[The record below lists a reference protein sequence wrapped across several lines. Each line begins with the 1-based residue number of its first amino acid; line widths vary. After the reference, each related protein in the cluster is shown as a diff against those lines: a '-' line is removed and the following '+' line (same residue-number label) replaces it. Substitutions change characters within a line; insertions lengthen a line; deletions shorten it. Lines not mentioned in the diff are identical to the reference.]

1 MTKYL
6 KYGIIKYVGA
16 IASTNNM
23 QKGVVYKTMEG
34 VKSREENTMKHE
46 ELRANECTPCPCMR
60 TRKERFEYLVKEV
73 SEVKQELRTA
83 NTEESVNTAL
93 DKLSTLMERLFKD
106 SQVADVKG
114 WVADISD
121 TIRGVKLHDVTRSA
135 LDDMLEKLLERARE
149 IIAEE
154 SKKENASKLKA
165 LFMELAE
172 HSDEIAELIDINK
185 IFG

>member
-1 MTKYL
+1 MAINE
-6 KYGIIKYVGA
+6 YGEIV
-16 IASTNNM
+16 
-23 QKGVVYKTMEG
+23 
-34 VKSREENTMKHE
+34 REENTMTQEALGAKNCG
-46 ELRANECTPCPCMR
+46 LRMM

-93 DKLSTLMERLFKD
+93 DKLSTLMDRLSKD
-106 SQVADVKG
+106 SQVTDVKG
-114 WVADISD
+114 WVADISG

-135 LDDMLEKLLERARE
+135 LDDMLEKLLKMAME

-154 SKKENASKLKA
+154 SKKENANKLKA
-165 LFMELAE
+165 LFLELAE
-172 HSDEIAELIDINK
+172 HSDEIAEIIDINK